1 MRGRK
6 DKRTEGLCKQLK
18 LDHFTVHDLR
28 RTSSTLAADL
38 GHRDSWIAA
47 CLNHEAK
54 CDDSA
59 PSVTFV
65 YQRSERLDQKREVLD
80 AVAAELQRIV
90 GKQTHT
96 KMRVAA

>member
-1 MRGRK
+1 
-6 DKRTEGLCKQLK
+6 
-18 LDHFTVHDLR
+18 
-28 RTSSTLAADL
+28 LAADL

-54 CDDSA
+54 GEDSA

-90 GKQTHT
+90 GEPVKQAETEM
-96 KMRVAA
+96 KQIFG